1 MTIKTYHYYLLGAGT
16 FVVWIGA
23 VVFAL
28 EVARNLSK

>member
-1 MTIKTYHYYLLGAGT
+1 MTIKTYHYYMLGAFS

-28 EVARNLSK
+28 EVALRLSA